1 MPQRPNLPQLP
12 CVNYYEPAPPPVL
25 IEPVRNQIH
34 HPPGQEEVHRPGSTL
49 DLCAV
54 EPSYG
59 LVVFPVSKVYS
70 GLEDLGGGQR
80 DVIQLVRQFE
90 SYLGERTRLHLGDL
104 PAQLGVLAGAAV
116 EPG

>member
-1 MPQRPNLPQLP
+1 MPQRPNLPKLHF
-12 CVNYYEPAPPPVL
+12 VNYYEPAPPPVL
-25 IEPVRNQIH
+25 IEPVRYQIH
-34 HPPGQEEVHRPGSTL
+34 HPRGQEEVHQPGSTL

-70 GLEDLGGGQR
+70 DLEDLGGGQR
-80 DVIQLVRQFE
+80 DVIQLVRQFD